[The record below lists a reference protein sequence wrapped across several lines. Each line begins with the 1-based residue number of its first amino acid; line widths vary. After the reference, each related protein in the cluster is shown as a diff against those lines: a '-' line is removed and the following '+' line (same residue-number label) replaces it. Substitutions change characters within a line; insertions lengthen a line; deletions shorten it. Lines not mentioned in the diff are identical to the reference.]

1 MLYTEITQCRICG
14 NTELDEIINL
24 GVQALTGVFPG
35 KDEEVEEGP
44 LELVKC
50 RTDQA
55 GEYCGL
61 VQLKHNYDME
71 KLYGDNY
78 GYRSG
83 LNKSMVKHLHGIVE
97 EVQGR
102 IDLKEGDL
110 IIDIAGNDST
120 LLQAYPENLELVS
133 IDPTSEKF
141 SEYYPE
147 HIRYIPDFFSS
158 EIVQRQIGKRAK
170 VVTSIAMFY
179 DLASPISFMRQV
191 HDILDQDGIWVFE
204 QSYMPLMID
213 QLAYDTI
220 CHEHLEYYALK
231 QIDWMAKRSGFK
243 IIDVTFNGANG
254 GSFRVTVAKDN
265 SRHQES
271 TELVNKILKDELDRG
286 FDAMEVYKDF
296 TKKVEEHKQELIAFF
311 AKAKQEGK
319 TIFGYGASTK
329 GNVILQYC
337 GLTTE
342 DMPGIAEI
350 NEYKFGRRTPGSNIL
365 IMSEDDAKAMKPDY
379 FMVLPWH
386 FRDNIVERETEWTN
400 QGGKLFFPLP
410 KPEVV

>member
-1 MLYTEITQCRICG
+1 MLYNEIKECRICG
-14 NTELDEIINL
+14 NTDLDTIISL
-24 GVQALTGVFPG
+24 GDQALTGVFPA
-35 KDEEVEEGP
+35 KDEEVESGP
-44 LELVKC
+44 LDLVKC
-50 RTDQA
+50 RADEN
-55 GEYCGL
+55 GEFCGL
-61 VQLKHNYDME
+61 LQLKHNYDLE
-71 KLYGDNY
+71 KLYGENY

-83 LNKSMVKHLHGIVE
+83 LNNSMVKHLHGIVE
-97 EVQGR
+97 EVKGKV
-102 IDLKEGDL
+102 DLQKGDL
-110 IIDIAGNDST
+110 VIDIAGNDST
-120 LLQAYPENLELVS
+120 LLQAYSNDLELVS

-158 EIVQRQIGKRAK
+158 EIVQRQIGKKAK

-179 DLASPISFMRQV
+179 DLASPISFMRQI
-191 HDILDQDGIWVFE
+191 HDILEDDGIWVFE

-231 QIDWMAKRSGFK
+231 QIDWMAGRAGLK
-243 IIDVTFNGANG
+243 IIDVSFNGANG
-254 GSFRVTVAKDN
+254 GSFRVTVAKKD
-265 SRHQES
+265 SEYEEA
-271 TELVNKILKDELDRG
+271 TELVQKILKDEKDRG
-286 FDAMEVYKDF
+286 FDAMEIYNTF
-296 TKKVEEHKQELIAFF
+296 TKNVETHKQELLDFF
-311 AKAKQEGK
+311 ARAKEEGK

-386 FRDNIVERETEWTN
+386 FRDNIVSRETEWTN
-400 QGGKLFFPLP
+400 NGGKLFFPLP